1 MTNPS
6 ISEIQADCGDIYDAV
21 NNGTTA
27 VKIMIVRAQNK
38 VKRITGTTTG
48 ADHDDAIRD
57 LSNAFVCNQVLGGVD
72 PVSKNVAGMA
82 VGEKKLTEMR
92 DRFYDD
98 FKDTIIEMGYSLTGN
113 HIIFKVANQ

>member
-1 MTNPS
+1 MTNPTKTD
-6 ISEIQADCGDIYDAV
+6 IQADCGEIYDAV

-27 VKIMIVRAQNK
+27 VKLHIVRAQRK

-48 ADHDDAIRD
+48 SDHDDAIRD
-57 LSNAFVCNQVLGGVD
+57 LADAFTCQQVLGGVD

-82 VGEKKLTEMR
+82 VGEKKLVEMR

-98 FKDTIIEMGYSLTGN
+98 FKSTIMEMGYSLTGN

>member
-1 MTNPS
+1 MTNPTTT
-6 ISEIQADCGDIYDAV
+6 DIKYDTGEVYTAV
-21 NNGTTA
+21 DNGSTA
-27 VKIMIVRAQNK
+27 VKSIIIRAQRK

-72 PVSKNVAGMA
+72 PISKNISGLA
-82 VGEKKLTEMR
+82 VGEKKVVEMR

-98 FKDTIIEMGYSLTGN
+98 FKETIMEMGYSLRGN
-113 HIIFKVANQ
+113 HIIFKVTNQ